1 VWTAGREPLP
11 GAQGTPGYS
20 RPVPTPPAAPTPG
33 TPDSP
38 APNLNPSS
46 ATADGADSTA
56 EVAERIR
63 YLDEVMTE
71 IDAEVRKRRASGD
84 LPAGLER
91 ELDELFLEFSP
102 LGLKGR
108 ARLRETLSLV
118 DGSAYVDIAVPT
130 ASNKAVGSYVKR
142 AVRKGLGWYMN
153 FIVTQIVKFAWSVSR
168 MFHVVVDHIEDLEAT
183 VETHRSPDLP
193 AAVVPSTHSGATWW
207 ATAVTAALA
216 SVPDRVVVGDC
227 GDGSL
232 VEVLVAAGVDA
243 YGVDPSELALEPAL
257 DRGVDVRV
265 ESLLGHLDVVSNEAL
280 GGIVLTGSVQW
291 LRPNEREH
299 LLDLVSSRIMIDG
312 VVALHSASPESWATA
327 VSPVVR
333 DLAPGRPLHPETW
346 SHLLSTRGF
355 SVTAT
360 VSGGDDRRLT
370 HVGSGATDAAA
381 VNAAIDTINELLLG
395 PTEFL
400 VVATRVR

>member
-1 VWTAGREPLP
+1 MPTSPSAP
-11 GAQGTPGYS
+11 S
-20 RPVPTPPAAPTPG
+20 PV
-33 TPDSP
+33 TPDAP
-38 APNLNPSS
+38 AP
-46 ATADGADSTA
+46 ADGGNVDTATDVAD
-56 EVAERIR
+56 RIR
-63 YLDEVMTE
+63 YLDEVMAE

-102 LGLKGR
+102 VGLQGR

-130 ASNKAVGSYVKR
+130 ASNKAVGSYIKR

-153 FIVTQIVKFAWSVSR
+153 FIVAQIVKFAWSVSR

-183 VETHRSPDLP
+183 VEAHRSPDLP
-193 AAVVPSTHSGATWW
+193 AAVVPAAHTGATWW
-207 ATAVTAALA
+207 APAAAEALA
-216 SVPDRVVVGDC
+216 SVTDRVVVGDC

-232 VEVLVAAGVDA
+232 VEVLGAAGVDA
-243 YGVDPSELALEPAL
+243 YGVDPSDLALEPAL
-257 DRGVDVRV
+257 DRGVDVRA
-265 ESLLGHLDVVSNEAL
+265 ESVLDHLDVVSGEAL

-299 LLDLVSSRIMIDG
+299 LLDLVSSRIMVDG
-312 VVALHSASPESWATA
+312 VLVLHSTSPEAWAGA
-327 VSPVVR
+327 ASPVVR

-346 SHLLSTRGF
+346 THLLGTRGF

-360 VSGGDDRRLT
+360 VRGGDDRRLA
-370 HVGSGATDAAA
+370 HVGSGATDAAT
-381 VNAAIDTINELLLG
+381 VNAAIDAINELLLG
-395 PTEFL
+395 PTEYL